1 MEVTLVIDTERKI
14 IDIDR
19 ARERSSEAIGV
30 VDTIANEDADYEVA
44 DLVQRR
50 STHQPDAI
58 TVKDCKEER

>member
-30 VDTIANEDADYEVA
+30 VDTIANEDADYEV
-44 DLVQRR
+44 DILINRR

-58 TVKDCKEER
+58 TVEDFKEQR